1 MSPAEGAR
9 VSGLEAHRH
18 AFKLA
23 QGKFPPRLAHELATH
38 EREKLR
44 SEAVAF
50 IREVCFRRDATHYQL
65 LNVPADARREAIKES
80 YHLLMALI
88 HPDRAEG
95 AREAWPADWA
105 QRANRA
111 YAVLTDDGARASY
124 DKGLRAF
131 NAPPPSPRPAVR
143 RRTRKA
149 ATFRRRLANT
159 FLAVGT
165 LAAIVIAIAWID
177 HSDEH
182 FPFAAPPGGRDVAM
196 GSERPR
202 FLGTSVVPA
211 RDNMRDVLPAG
222 SVPQSD
228 KLLAPLWRDRVPSA
242 AVEPQ
247 PARRATPGDATEP
260 GLPLWAREA
269 PAAAEAP
276 SRPHIDLAQAAD
288 AVPSIVE
295 ARLTS
300 GQIEIL
306 VARLIGYYEAGETD
320 NLMALLDAK
329 EAGFWQ
335 TARTRQAYFDFFRA
349 TRQRRLR
356 VKNLDWQTASAS
368 ARAQGQARV
377 EAEYVDASGSLERD
391 IEVEMEIA
399 LRNGEA
405 RITRLSLYPNAP

>member
-1 MSPAEGAR
+1 MSAAEGAR
-9 VSGLEAHRH
+9 DSGLEAQRH
-18 AFKLA
+18 AFKFA
-23 QGKFPPRLAHELATH
+23 QGKFPPRLAHELTAH

-44 SEAVAF
+44 REAVAF
-50 IREVCFRRDATHYQL
+50 IREVCFRRDAIHYQL
-65 LNVPADARREAIKES
+65 LNVPSDARREAVKES
-80 YHLLMALI
+80 YHLLMALV
-88 HPDRAEG
+88 HPDRAES

-111 YAVLTDDGARASY
+111 YAVLADDDARASY

-131 NAPPPSPRPAVR
+131 DAPLPSPRPAVR

-149 ATFRRRLANT
+149 ATFRRRLAN
-159 FLAVGT
+159 AVMAMGT

-177 HSDEH
+177 LSDEH
-182 FPFAAPPGGRDVAM
+182 FPFAMPPGGRDLAM
-196 GSERPR
+196 RSERPR
-202 FLGTSVVPA
+202 FLGTSVVAA
-211 RDNMRDVLPAG
+211 RDNIQDVLPAA
-222 SVPQSD
+222 SMPQND
-228 KLLAPLWRDRVPSA
+228 KLLAPLWRAPVSSA
-242 AVEPQ
+242 AVESQ
-247 PARRATPGDATEP
+247 PARRAAPREAAEAQ
-260 GLPLWAREA
+260 LPPRAREA
-269 PAAAEAP
+269 PAAAAAP
-276 SRPHIDLAQAAD
+276 PQPNGDLAQATI

-329 EAGFWQ
+329 ESGFLQ
-335 TARTRQAYFDFFRA
+335 TARTRQAYLDFFRA
-349 TRQRRLR
+349 TRERRLR

-368 ARAQGQARV
+368 ARAQGQATV
-377 EAEYVDASGSLERD
+377 EAEYVDASGSLARD
-391 IEVEMEIA
+391 IDVEMEIA